1 MTDGTKAFAA
11 ALCLALGLILEWA
24 IYPAPAVAR
33 TGTPSGPIIIVYRDA
48 VSNVRQLKGT
58 AHYEGFLGRDP
69 AVSFNV
75 TNDQGEQ
82 ACTGTFTPQSRRA
95 GEFFLR
101 CFDGQFSATGN
112 YERKAVDRIDS
123 FIARGRTAQGLPIM
137 LVVGRPSGITEDQ
150 FLSP

>member
-11 ALCLALGLILEWA
+11 ALCLTLGLTLEWA

-33 TGTPSGPIIIVYRDA
+33 TGTPSGLIIIVYRDA

-58 AHYEGFLGRDP
+58 AHYQGFLGRDP
-69 AVSFNV
+69 TVSFHV
-75 TNDQGEQ
+75 TNEQGEQ
-82 ACTGTFTPQSRRA
+82 ACTGTFTTQSQRA
-95 GEFFLR
+95 GEFSLR
-101 CFDGQFSATGN
+101 CFDGQFSGNGN
-112 YERKAVDRIDS
+112 YERKAGDRIDS

-137 LVVGRPSGITEDQ
+137 LVVGKPAGISEDQ